1 MRFRKKLFH
10 WVTLQKRNSLGKTL
24 KILSSS
30 IHHAL
35 ENKMNDN
42 ELSGEYRVLRILAKN
57 NPKVVFD
64 IGANVGNWTKKLKQ
78 YSPKSVVYSFEPIPQ
93 TFETLCRNLKEEKM
107 VYPHQI
113 ALSDREG
120 TLEFNFYPSNSYFS
134 SIYKTTFDS
143 NFQTLSVN
151 TISGDTFCDEQN
163 IDEIDFLKIDVEGA
177 ENKVLVGFLKRI
189 KEGKIKAIQFEYGP
203 QNVESRFLLKDFYDL
218 LERNG
223 YRIGKI
229 YPTWIDWS
237 GYSIEKENFILSNFL
252 ALSMAE
258 NLVFEDLENG

>member
-1 MRFRKKLFH
+1 MNFRKRLFH
-10 WVTLQKRNSLGKTL
+10 LITLQKRNFLGKKL
-24 KILSSS
+24 EVISSS
-30 IHHAL
+30 LRNAL

-42 ELSGEYRVLRILAKN
+42 ELSGEYRVLRILSKN
-57 NPKVVFD
+57 RLKVVFD
-64 IGANVGNWTKKLKQ
+64 VGANVGNWTKELKRN
-78 YSPKSVVYSFEPIPQ
+78 SPDAEVFAFEPVPL
-93 TFETLCRNLKEEKM
+93 TFERLSKNLKGIPK
-107 VYPHQI
+107 VNLHQI
-113 ALSDREG
+113 ALSETKG

-134 SIYKTTFDS
+134 SIYKSTLDT

-177 ENKVLVGFLKRI
+177 ENKVLMGFLRKI

-252 ALSMAE
+252 ALFMAE